1 MEQYSQNLP
10 AGQAGS
16 EQKDAKLWA
25 IAKKRAGFK
34 RDLVTYIV
42 INAFLWLIWLLGS
55 KNQNYSGIPWPVWPT
70 AGWGIAIII
79 QYFEAYRFSKE
90 IAVEKEYEKLKQQQ

>member
-1 MEQYSQNLP
+1 MEKYSQNLS
-10 AGQAGS
+10 AGQIGS

-55 KNQNYSGIPWPVWPT
+55 KSQNYSGIPWPVWPT

-79 QYFEAYRFSKE
+79 QYFEAYRFPKE
-90 IAVEKEYEKLKQQQ
+90 NAVEKEYEKLKQQQ